1 MKKCCVIADFL
12 SERNKKQIS
21 ESASEYGF
29 EVAFFDS
36 AGSANGKVSDAEII
50 YSGGDASV
58 LSQMPHLKWC
68 HCAFA
73 GVGPY
78 TESGRFG
85 PGKARL
91 TNSSGAYGRA
101 IGEHVIMV
109 TLMLMRQMPEY
120 SKVLARHGWDK
131 DLPIRSI
138 AGSNIVIAGTG
149 DVGSSA
155 AARYRMLGA
164 KKVTGFNRSGRT
176 AEAFDEV
183 YAFDCFDGF
192 FADPVNA
199 SETDVLLL
207 CVPGTAE
214 SKGLLSAER
223 IGMLSEKTF
232 VINVGRG
239 SVIDQE
245 ALTEALYERRIA
257 GAALDVMTPE
267 PLPEDHP
274 LWTAPN
280 CIITPHISGDM
291 CLPYTVD
298 KTVEFF
304 CENLRR
310 YAKGE
315 DLIKQVDIDKGY

>member
-12 SERNKKQIS
+12 SDRNKRDIS
-21 ESASEYGF
+21 DCAAENGF
-29 EVAFFDS
+29 EAVFFEDNRE
-36 AGSANGKVSDAEII
+36 ADGKVSGTEIL
-50 YSGGDASV
+50 YAGGGASIIP
-58 LSQMPHLKWC
+58 QMPDLRWC
-68 HCAFA
+68 HTAFA

-78 TESGRFG
+78 VESGVFG
-85 PGKARL
+85 PGKAIL

-120 SKVLARHGWDK
+120 SRVIARHGWDK

-138 AGSNIVIAGTG
+138 AESSIVIAGTG
-149 DVGSSA
+149 DVGSGA
-155 AARYRMLGA
+155 AIRFKALGA
-164 KKVTGFNRSGRT
+164 KKVTGFNRSGRA

-183 YAFDCFDGF
+183 YPFEQFDDYFS
-192 FADPVNA
+192 DPANA
-199 SETDVLLL
+199 AETDVLLL

-214 SKGLLSAER
+214 SEGLLSDRR
-223 IGMLSEKTF
+223 IRMLSPKTF

-239 SVIDQE
+239 AVVDQA

-267 PLPEDHP
+267 PLPEDDP

-298 KTVEFF
+298 RTVEFF
-304 CENLRR
+304 CENMRH
-310 YAKGE
+310 YTAGE
-315 DLIKQVDIDKGY
+315 EMIKLVDVSKGY